1 MSTTVATLRAAD
13 AAGDSWRWELS
24 CPEAGSV
31 CTVPLPTADPR
42 RLLTELA
49 EIDRTHRDSTVN
61 VAVHARYVVVE
72 RFLDRVWRELIE
84 PLVLELGEP
93 GELRL
98 SAPAALHRLPL
109 TTARCARSGESLIHL
124 CEPVVEWSPALVASE
139 GPIVGDAGGTVRFD
153 GHLGEVAR
161 ALSRHRPPHDS
172 ALLLLGCRTA
182 ELLPWLP
189 ERSSSWAVVTSWD
202 VDDEH
207 CGALGD
213 LIECGL
219 GCGLP
224 LASALRSA
232 QAQLSGGHPYAW
244 AGYAAVAVTGAGAIS
259 PVRDVA

>member
-1 MSTTVATLRAAD
+1 MSTTVAALLAPD
-13 AAGDSWRWELS
+13 ATAEYWRWEMS
-24 CPEAGSV
+24 CPAAGST
-31 CTVPLPTADPR
+31 CTVPLPAADPR
-42 RLLTELA
+42 RLLAELA
-49 EIDRTHRDSTVN
+49 EIDRTHRESTVN

-72 RFLDRVWRELIE
+72 RFLDRVWRELVE

-93 GELRL
+93 GKLRI

-109 TTARCARSGESLIHL
+109 TTARCAHSGESLIHL
-124 CEPVVEWSPALVASE
+124 CEPIVDWSPALMASQ
-139 GPIVGDAGGTVRFD
+139 GPIVGDASEAVRFD

-161 ALSRHRPPHDS
+161 ALSRHRPSPCS

-189 ERSSSWAVVTSWD
+189 ERSSSWAVVSSWD

-207 CGALGD
+207 CGTLGD

-219 GCGLP
+219 GGGLP

-232 QAQLSGGHPYAW
+232 QAQLSGSHPYAW
-244 AGYAAVAVTGAGAIS
+244 AGYTAVAVTGAGTIS